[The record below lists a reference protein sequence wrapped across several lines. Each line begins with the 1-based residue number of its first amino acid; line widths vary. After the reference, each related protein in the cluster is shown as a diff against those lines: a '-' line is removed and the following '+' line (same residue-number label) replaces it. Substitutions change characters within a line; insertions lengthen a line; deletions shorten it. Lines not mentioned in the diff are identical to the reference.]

1 MSFSLYNL
9 KDIPY
14 DIYMTALMLNN
25 LNLIVV
31 VFQDVD
37 DVTSLKLSMMTKTQ
51 SSDGKSCW
59 MCTQCGK
66 QHPNKSNIVQHVDQH
81 IEGIQ
86 YRCDYCEKVFKSQ
99 GSLNGHV
106 TLKHRNQRK
115 LRMNI
120 TF

>member
-1 MSFSLYNL
+1 
-9 KDIPY
+9 
-14 DIYMTALMLNN
+14 MLNN

-86 YRCDYCEKVFKSQ
+86 YRCEFCEKVFKSQ